1 MNVVHFTYFLTVFH
15 VSFRSSFVKA
25 EVAWDGKGLLL
36 DVGLLFDLRR
46 TLRLALDPLGTR
58 RIRAC
63 GFALRALVFQLA
75 VRAAVAVSAVLF
87 QLAMRAGDAHH
98 AVLFQLAVRAGGAR
112 RAPLF
117 QLAVQTGVARW
128 TAAFP
133 LAVRAGSALRA
144 AGFHL
149 AVRAAVAHHAF
160 AFQLSVGAAVAV
172 RAVVFQLAVRTGGAR
187 SAVLFQLAVR
197 AAFALRAAS
206 FHLTMGGKVAHHAA
220 TFLPPVRAS
229 LYSHRSCPTNTA
241 RHDLRC
247 GVRESGVVAFPT
259 SRKRQTKSFRA
270 DFRRIRVIVF
280 HQIARVSDSSPSQHT
295 SQCLHLA

>member
-98 AVLFQLAVRAGGAR
+98 AVLFQLAA
-112 RAPLF
+112 
-117 QLAVQTGVARW
+117 
-128 TAAFP
+128 
-133 LAVRAGSALRA
+133 
-144 AGFHL
+144 
-149 AVRAAVAHHAF
+149 
-160 AFQLSVGAAVAV
+160 
-172 RAVVFQLAVRTGGAR
+172 
-187 SAVLFQLAVR
+187 R

-270 DFRRIRVIVF
+270 DFRRIRAIVF